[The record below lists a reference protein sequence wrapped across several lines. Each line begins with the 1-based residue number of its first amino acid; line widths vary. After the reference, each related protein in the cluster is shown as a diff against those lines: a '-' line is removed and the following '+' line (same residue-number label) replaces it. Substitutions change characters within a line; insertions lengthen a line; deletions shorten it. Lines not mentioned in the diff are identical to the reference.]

1 MKGKILISLL
11 TIVLISG
18 CSGISIPGV
27 DLTPGVGVG
36 GNGLEITSFLAEPT
50 SAFSGSTVR
59 VTVEV
64 ENKGGTTVPNGG
76 SLIYLTGAS
85 FSEWSGGSPAV
96 YKTIDKEMKAE
107 DVVRGV
113 PASTFRW
120 NPTLTAPSLT
130 AGQTN
135 SYILIGRLY
144 SDYKTSANGN
154 IWVYDDT
161 EAEAARAAGK
171 SLYTPSFTYTK
182 GPVGLSITVSPSPIV
197 LYEGESRFTVYI
209 KISNL
214 ASGTIYA
221 PGSVSSSDV
230 GLTMDEINRVD
241 VAVTPGTGLSLV
253 TSDGC
258 QGSDQEL
265 VAGRDLTMVC
275 DVTVGSVATFQSFP
289 FEVSVSYGYYTE
301 RTTSVTVQGKT
312 TTPTP
317 TASCSGTPAA
327 CNTFSWSATSSCPSK
342 QKGCTDNTTS
352 DPKCLGTA
360 AGCASRTQAECG
372 SGTNCTW
379 A

>member
-59 VTVEV
+59 VTMEV

-161 EAEAARAAGK
+161 EAEAARASGK

-258 QGSDQEL
+258 EGTDQEL

-312 TTPTP
+312 TTT

-372 SGTNCTW
+372 SGTNCNW

>member
-1 MKGKILISLL
+1 
-11 TIVLISG
+11 
-18 CSGISIPGV
+18 
-27 DLTPGVGVG
+27 
-36 GNGLEITSFLAEPT
+36 
-50 SAFSGSTVR
+50 
-59 VTVEV
+59 
-64 ENKGGTTVPNGG
+64 
-76 SLIYLTGAS
+76 
-85 FSEWSGGSPAV
+85 
-96 YKTIDKEMKAE
+96 
-107 DVVRGV
+107 
-113 PASTFRW
+113 
-120 NPTLTAPSLT
+120 
-130 AGQTN
+130 
-135 SYILIGRLY
+135 
-144 SDYKTSANGN
+144 
-154 IWVYDDT
+154 VYDDT